1 MPDVF
6 LNFIKAAFFMA
17 EKNTSTI
24 SEDPLSVIKQFYG
37 FMSSQ
42 NLEVLEYSKDDTYIK
57 LVRKHTPA
65 SQPVRLVPMHEE
77 RPAPQLKKPV
87 EKDIQE
93 DGTYIK
99 APLAGIFYRAPSPS
113 SPPYI
118 RDGDSVKEGQVIC
131 VIEAMK
137 VFNELKA
144 EYDCIIKKVAADNG
158 TPVDT
163 NDILFIVEKI

>member
-1 MPDVF
+1 
-6 LNFIKAAFFMA
+6 MA
-17 EKNTSTI
+17 EKNSSII
-24 SEDPLSVIKQFYG
+24 SEDPLSVIKQFYV

-65 SQPVRLVPMHEE
+65 SQPVRLVSVPEE
-77 RPAPQLKKPV
+77 RPAPQLKKTV
-87 EKDIQE
+87 EKNIPE
-93 DGTYIK
+93 DGNYIK

-144 EYDCIIKKVAADNG
+144 EYDCIIKKVVADNG